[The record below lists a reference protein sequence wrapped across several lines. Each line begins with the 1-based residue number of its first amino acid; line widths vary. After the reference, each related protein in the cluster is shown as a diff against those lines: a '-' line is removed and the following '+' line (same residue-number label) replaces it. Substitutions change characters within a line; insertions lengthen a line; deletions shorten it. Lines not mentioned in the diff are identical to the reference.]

1 MAAKPSS
8 MKSLIAYEKI
18 RDIILTGEK
27 LPGTR
32 LVISELEKEL
42 GLGKGPI
49 REALMRLDRSGL
61 VKNIPYKGAMVAKPP
76 SRKEIVVIFNLRIQL
91 EIQLAAE
98 AMYHISADQI
108 AKLEELHEMMVSGE
122 EDFYSLDRKFHSVI
136 NEASKLPHLYS
147 IVGKLIEAVETFL
160 TLYSQEISDRH
171 KFSQEHKRILEAIK
185 SKDEKELNEALTINI
200 KSGLSV
206 VERTLSRL
214 MR

>member
-1 MAAKPSS
+1 LAAKPSS